1 MYRSIL
7 QPKIT
12 NKETKKKKKEIC
24 QSTTF
29 LSLKIKK
36 EILIW

>member
-12 NKETKKKKKEIC
+12 NKETKKKKKRNMPINY
-24 QSTTF
+24 F
-29 LSLKIKK
+29 SLIKN
-36 EILIW
+36 